1 MQATKKGIAGLH
13 IMIMYN
19 SPILEIT
26 QNGLIPVLIIG
37 TLVVVILIG
46 FLFFFVI
53 IYQRRMLKNQAELR
67 AMHDARQTDLM
78 NAVFETQESERRR
91 LAEDLHDSVGQVLSA
106 IKLNL
111 HRLDKNCVSEVSQP
125 LLIDTRK
132 LADECIQEIRNII
145 QNVLPPIL
153 TDYGLLIAVEA
164 LCTKVENNTHIKV
177 NFAKNFADKRFSNEI
192 ELALY
197 RIAQEL
203 FGNAIKHSEAT
214 IINLNMALQAGYLIM
229 EFKDNGKGFNMG
241 DVKQGFG
248 LKNLQSRV
256 QLINGEINTY
266 SKPLSG
272 AITIIKLKVA

>member
-1 MQATKKGIAGLH
+1 
-13 IMIMYN
+13 MYN
-19 SPILEIT
+19 SPILQVSE
-26 QNGLIPVLIIG
+26 NGLIPVLIIG
-37 TLVVVILIG
+37 TLVVVVLII

-53 IYQRRMLKNQAELR
+53 IYQRRMLKNQADLR
-67 AMHDARQTDLM
+67 ALHDARQTDLM

-111 HRLDKNCVSEVSQP
+111 HRLDKNCVNEVTQP
-125 LLIDTRK
+125 LLMDTRK

-153 TDYGLLIAVEA
+153 TDYGLLVAVEA

-177 NFAKNFADKRFSNEI
+177 KFSKNFADKRFPNEI
-192 ELALY
+192 ELAMY

-214 IINLNMALQAGYLIM
+214 IINLNMALDSGYLVM

>member
-1 MQATKKGIAGLH
+1 
-13 IMIMYN
+13 MYN
-19 SPILEIT
+19 SLLLEVT
-26 QNGLIPVLIIG
+26 SNGLIPVLIIG
-37 TLVVVILIG
+37 TLVVVVLII

-67 AMHDARQTDLM
+67 SLHDARQTDLM
-78 NAVFETQESERRR
+78 NAVFETQESERKR

-111 HRLDKNCVSEVSQP
+111 HRLDKNCMNEVIQP
-125 LLIDTRK
+125 LLMDTRR

-153 TDYGLLIAVEA
+153 TDYGLLAAIEA
-164 LCTKVENNTHIKV
+164 LCIKVEQNTCIKV
-177 NFAKNFADKRFSNEI
+177 KFTKNIVDKRFPHEI

-203 FGNAIKHSEAT
+203 FGNAIKHSEAST
-214 IINLNMALQAGYLIM
+214 INLAIGIDAGYLVM
-229 EFKDNGKGFNMG
+229 EFKDNGKGFDMG
-241 DVKQGFG
+241 AVKHGFG

-256 QLINGEINTY
+256 QFINGEINTY
-266 SKPLSG
+266 SKAQSG